1 MSERHREPEW
11 IFPFE
16 GMEVGNSFF
25 IPTVKIAETIYVVDT
40 RAKEAK
46 VKVKAYAAM
55 KEGCIGVRVWRVR

>member
-1 MSERHREPEW
+1 MSERLQEPEW

-25 IPTVKIAETIYVVDT
+25 IPTVKLAETIYIVDT

-55 KEGCIGVRVWRVR
+55 KEGCIGVRVWRIR

>member
-1 MSERHREPEW
+1 MSERLQEPEW

-25 IPTVKIAETIYVVDT
+25 IPTVKLAETIYIVDT

>member
-1 MSERHREPEW
+1 MSERLQEPEW

-25 IPTVKIAETIYVVDT
+25 IPTVKLAETIYVVDT

-55 KEGCIGVRVWRVR
+55 KDGCIGVRVWRVR

>member
-1 MSERHREPEW
+1 MSERLQEPEW

-25 IPTVKIAETIYVVDT
+25 IPTVKLAETIYIVDT

-55 KEGCIGVRVWRVR
+55 KDGCIGVRVWRVR